1 MTIKT
6 KTKAEILQDRVKVK
20 IEGLIEPSIIKE
32 CPSPQCRE
40 YMINKNLEY
49 TRRKIYEAI
58 DEISTELL
66 QDSTPVSTGHIKKT
80 TTEQIKKQIQH
91 NYEENKK
98 KEMELFYKG
107 VPIKIRYNRGNEKL
121 WEETRE

>member
-1 MTIKT
+1 M
-6 KTKAEILQDRVKVK
+6 
-20 IEGLIEPSIIKE
+20 
-32 CPSPQCRE
+32 
-40 YMINKNLEY
+40 MINKNFEY

-107 VPIKIRYNRGNEKL
+107 VPIKIRYNRGNKKL
-121 WEETRE
+121 WEEIRE